1 MDDYLSETGAMKIG
15 IGGIKFSEELVHVS
29 HRAVAP
35 GDSAFADLLKRI
47 AENRINIP
55 FICSGMYGDDVLST
69 FCVAVTDL
77 ALLARIVGNQPS
89 FAKETKSRS
98 AHDLLNHA
106 CLKFTQN
113 VGTLTL
119 FPHRR
124 SLALLGRIIEIFGE
138 SGIVI
143 HSLCTS
149 ISALAINIDYPLL
162 DFAVDVL
169 GEIIELPDDHAPFR
183 SDFCVRQVSP

>member
-1 MDDYLSETGAMKIG
+1 MKIG

-35 GDSAFADLLKRI
+35 DDQYFVDLVKHI

-55 FICSGMYGDDVLST
+55 FLCSSVYGDEFLGT
-69 FCVAVTDL
+69 FCIAATDF
-77 ALLARIVGNQPS
+77 ALLARIIGTLS
-89 FAKETKSRS
+89 SLREKKKCKSS
-98 AHDLLNHA
+98 PGFLNHES
-106 CLKFTQN
+106 LKITQG

-124 SLALLGRIIEIFGE
+124 SLALIGRLVGTLGEA
-138 SGIVI
+138 GIVI

-149 ISALAINIDYPLL
+149 ISALAINVDYHLL
-162 DFAVDVL
+162 DFAVEVL
-169 GEIIELPDDHAPFR
+169 EKIVELPEDHAPFR
-183 SDFCVRQVSP
+183 ADFSVRQVVSP